1 MEFGRVK
8 NLING
13 EWVDSNS
20 KEILEVR
27 NPALDE
33 VIAEVPMSTQ
43 NEVHQAIQAAKQAFP
58 EWRATPPTARARC
71 LFRLKELLEQN
82 FDELSIV
89 QTKEHGKTI
98 DESRG
103 ETRRGIESVEVA
115 TGIP

>member
-1 MEFGRVK
+1 MGFGRVK

-27 NPALDE
+27 NPALGE
-33 VIAEVPMSTQ
+33 VIAEAPMSTTQ
-43 NEVHQAIQAAKQAFP
+43 NEVHQAIQAAKETFN
-58 EWRATPPTARARC
+58 ECRSTPPPASVRC
-71 LFRLKELLEQN
+71 LFRLKELLEEN
-82 FDELSIV
+82 FEELYIV

-103 ETRRGIESVEVA
+103 TSL
-115 TGIP
+115 